1 MKKEI
6 IMALAISTTNLVKNF
21 DGKNAVNGISL
32 DVHQGEIFGILG
44 PNGAGK
50 TTFLRMLAT
59 LTKVTSGSASIFG
72 NDLTK
77 DGAKVRNFIGL
88 TGQYASVDE
97 ELTGMENMIIFGQ
110 LNGLSK
116 KEAKKRGLELL
127 KQFSLTEAKDKSIS
141 AFSGGMR
148 RRLDLAVSLITKP
161 PLIFLD
167 EPTTGLDP
175 RTRGEMW
182 KTIRELVKGG
192 STIVLTTQYL
202 DEADQ
207 LADRIAIID
216 HGSVIAQGTPSE
228 LKNILGETTFELS
241 LIESSQIKQAKEMI
255 EQKFN
260 IEVIVLPEFA
270 TLSIKVTDTKIMTQ
284 ILLLLETEH
293 IAINEFETRKPTLD
307 EVFLELTG
315 K

>member
-1 MKKEI
+1 
-6 IMALAISTTNLVKNF
+6 MALAISTTNLVKNF